1 MQHYEENH
9 VISISLDI
17 CKALRNGVSPA
28 ISGNK
33 DVTVIS
39 DCSPPVEPWGTQEEE
54 EHMWDLVAIKLQP
67 LPMVSPK

>member
-1 MQHYEENH
+1 MVSISLKDISGTKEYFVNMQHYEENH

-39 DCSPPVEPWGTQEEE
+39 DCSPPV
-54 EHMWDLVAIKLQP
+54 
-67 LPMVSPK
+67 

>member
-1 MQHYEENH
+1 MVSTSLKDISGTKEYFVNMQRYEENH

-17 CKALRNGVSPA
+17 CKTLRNGVSLA

-39 DCSPPVEPWGTQEEE
+39 DCSPPV
-54 EHMWDLVAIKLQP
+54 
-67 LPMVSPK
+67 

>member
-1 MQHYEENH
+1 MKNH

-39 DCSPPVEPWGTQEEE
+39 DYWPSRVSPGASRKRKNT
-54 EHMWDLVAIKLQP
+54 WDLVAIKLQ
-67 LPMVSPK
+67 LLW